1 MLSCIFGNDKFYIVY
16 GGNTIFINKITI
28 RNVKGKACWENK
40 FDGLCSN
47 KVNLFVAPNGYGKST
62 ITTAFHAAA
71 HGKMKLD
78 KHDYFEDD
86 DANEPSIELEY
97 TTDNEKKIVVT
108 DLENSELSK
117 EFTIFTINNPLY
129 AKATGRNMGSY
140 ATRTAEMFI
149 EEIEVCDVPQRCIIE
164 YRFKDM
170 RGKLGKRIKN
180 LSKFLSSEDGL
191 EFILSNREY
200 FDKCIKQ
207 KRLSSFLDDII
218 SKKESPELEALS
230 KYPIIKMIVDKL
242 SKDFS
247 LNYKAAID
255 YLIQI
260 VELLK
265 SEGIKK
271 FQKSFA
277 WVKYQNNKMLID
289 KRLAEFNTT
298 GLKLHS
304 SNHSNKVVIK
314 FGRAGRMSNG
324 ERDILCFVASLFV
337 FESKLDKKP
346 GILIIDE
353 VFDYLD
359 GTNLLAAQYYLS
371 QLIMRVKK
379 AEKLVFPI
387 IMTHLDPAVFANYNF
402 KKMAVHYLDNKSKID
417 LQDKVVKLL
426 ILRSDLK
433 KNDDPNIGELE
444 KHLLHYYSSNWTIPE
459 EIKVK
464 ISDDFWQDS
473 DSFRAYLYSEVNH
486 YIDGLDYNPLA
497 VIIGLRV
504 KIEEKTVQSLPKD
517 AKEEYYKKRGSK
529 HKLEFAEEYNAD
541 LPELFYLLQPLYN
554 DPAHLRS
561 GGGGAETEN
570 RNKIKSA
577 YLKLSSAVVK
587 KMIKDVFSM
596 R

>member
-1 MLSCIFGNDKFYIVY
+1 M
-16 GGNTIFINKITI
+16 
-28 RNVKGKACWENK
+28 
-40 FDGLCSN
+40 
-47 KVNLFVAPNGYGKST
+47 APNGYGKST

-71 HGKMKLD
+71 RGKMKLA
-78 KHDYFEDD
+78 KHDYFEGNGT
-86 DANEPSIELEY
+86 NEPSIELEY
-97 TTDNEKKIVVT
+97 TVDNEKKTVVT
-108 DLENSELSK
+108 DLEKGELSK

-265 SEGIKK
+265 KDEIKE
-271 FQKSFA
+271 FQNSLA
-277 WVKYQNNKMLID
+277 WVKYNNNKKNLD
-289 KRLAEFNTT
+289 ERLADFNTT
-298 GLKLHS
+298 GLDIHSFSHKNKL
-304 SNHSNKVVIK
+304 VIQ

-324 ERDILCFVASLFV
+324 ERDILYFVASLLV
-337 FESKLDKKP
+337 FEYKLNKKP

-359 GTNLLAAQYYLS
+359 GINLLAAQYYIS
-371 QLIMRVKK
+371 QLITRVKK

-426 ILRSDLK
+426 TLRSKLNENK
-433 KNDDPNIGELE
+433 DPNAGELE
-444 KHLLHYYSSNWTIPE
+444 KHMLHFYPSNWAIPE
-459 EIKVK
+459 EIKVQL
-464 ISDDFWQDS
+464 SDDFWQDS
-473 DSFRAYLYSEVNH
+473 CSFRGYIYSEVEK

-504 KIEEKTVQSLPKD
+504 KIEEKTVAYLPEEV
-517 AKEEYYKKRGSK
+517 KEEYYQKTGSK
-529 HKLEFAEEYNAD
+529 NKLEFAECYDAD
-541 LPELFYLLQPLYN
+541 LPEIFFLMRPLYN
-554 DPAHLRS
+554 DPAHLRCS
-561 GGGGAETEN
+561 GRGAETEN

-596 R
+596 S